1 MLSALF
7 HSRSAISRSAA
18 QRGPAGETPVPRS
31 SLSIMDEEKEED
43 SKLTVFS
50 FTASK
55 TSERGGR

>member
-1 MLSALF
+1 
-7 HSRSAISRSAA
+7 
-18 QRGPAGETPVPRS
+18 VPRS